1 VWPGTVYVEVVLISP
16 RLRDTRLKKLDDPNG
31 PFTAIILAAAGMN
44 RMGWQD
50 RITAVIKAPEMLY
63 AVGQGALAL
72 EIRSGDERVKTA
84 LQDVGNWKS
93 EWSTA
98 AERGLLRELEG
109 GCSVP
114 VGVEAFIEEV
124 DEAASKSINR
134 PFDKDPEAPSDTAP
148 LLHRS
153 GKGKMA
159 KLHMT
164 ACVTSLDGKTQVL
177 HDAGEILVKS
187 YLEADSW
194 GHKVALTLKEKGAT
208 SILDE
213 INQLR
218 KEREREAALAQ
229 GKGSQ

>member
-1 VWPGTVYVEVVLISP
+1 MVFRIVVLLELIPLSFS
-16 RLRDTRLKKLDDPNG
+16 DTRLKKLDDPNG

-44 RMGWQD
+44 RMGWQE
-50 RITAVIKAPEMLY
+50 RITTLIKAPEMLY

-84 LQDVGNWKS
+84 LQAVGNWKS

-134 PFDKDPEAPSDTAP
+134 PFDKDPEAPSDNAP

-153 GKGKMA
+153 GKGKLA
-159 KLHMT
+159 KLRMT

-187 YLEADSW
+187 YLEADAW
-194 GHKVALTLKEKGAT
+194 GHKVALTLKEKGAS

-218 KEREREAALAQ
+218 KERESEAAPTQ